1 MNNKLLV
8 IAGPTGVGKTDLSIK
23 LSKKLNGEVI
33 SADSMQI
40 YKYMDIGSAKLT
52 KEEMNDVTHH
62 MIDIILP
69 DEPFTVVDYKNYAD
83 KEIEEILNKEV
94 TVEAEDFEQA
104 MKIINK
110 LYRDEEIV
118 LDYDDFVGYTIN
130 YINEEK

>member
-1 MNNKLLV
+1 MEIKRMN
-8 IAGPTGVGKTDLSIK
+8 
-23 LSKKLNGEVI
+23 
-33 SADSMQI
+33 
-40 YKYMDIGSAKLT
+40 KYRF
-52 KEEMNDVTHH
+52 N
-62 MIDIILP
+62 
-69 DEPFTVVDYKNYAD
+69 
-83 KEIEEILNKEV
+83 IEEILNKEV

>member
-1 MNNKLLV
+1 MN
-8 IAGPTGVGKTDLSIK
+8 
-23 LSKKLNGEVI
+23 
-33 SADSMQI
+33 
-40 YKYMDIGSAKLT
+40 KYRF
-52 KEEMNDVTHH
+52 N
-62 MIDIILP
+62 
-69 DEPFTVVDYKNYAD
+69 
-83 KEIEEILNKEV
+83 IEEILNKEV

>member
-1 MNNKLLV
+1 MPPQTFNLKLEYRIFAAIKRMN
-8 IAGPTGVGKTDLSIK
+8 
-23 LSKKLNGEVI
+23 
-33 SADSMQI
+33 
-40 YKYMDIGSAKLT
+40 KYRF
-52 KEEMNDVTHH
+52 N
-62 MIDIILP
+62 
-69 DEPFTVVDYKNYAD
+69 
-83 KEIEEILNKEV
+83 IEEILNKEV

>member
-1 MNNKLLV
+1 MN
-8 IAGPTGVGKTDLSIK
+8 
-23 LSKKLNGEVI
+23 
-33 SADSMQI
+33 
-40 YKYMDIGSAKLT
+40 KYRF
-52 KEEMNDVTHH
+52 N
-62 MIDIILP
+62 
-69 DEPFTVVDYKNYAD
+69 
-83 KEIEEILNKEV
+83 IEEILNEEV